1 MPRREP
7 KPGVIWMTRQ
17 NFITL
22 KEVTQL
28 ENERERYAKA
38 QPVLYMMK
46 KHRKRLT
53 SQQFSTIKGQALAG
67 DIEGAKKGLEKIVG
81 EVWE

>member
-1 MPRREP
+1 
-7 KPGVIWMTRQ
+7 MTRQ